1 MFTRP
6 DRTRHGLRLLV
17 GLGLAA
23 AMFGTAPTASAA
35 PFPDVIA
42 LPEGWQR
49 EGIASGPGTTVY
61 SGSRATGDI
70 VAVDIRT
77 GERTLV
83 VDAPEGRTAV
93 GIERDR
99 FGRFWVAGGATG
111 DVYVYDADGTPL
123 EHYDFASAPTFVNDV
138 VVTRDAAWFTDSQ
151 RPVLYKIP
159 IARDGSLGEPEVVPL
174 TGDYQHTTGFNLNG
188 IDATRDGRW
197 LFAVQSSTG
206 NVYRIDPDTGEA
218 VRIDLGG
225 AQMTNGDGIYVEGRR
240 LYVVQNRLNKVAVIE
255 LDRTFTSGTVVDEL
269 TSPAFDV
276 PTTITRFGNRFYLV
290 NARFTTPATPTT
302 EYWITA
308 IPRK

>member
-1 MFTRP
+1 MLTRSA
-6 DRTRHGLRLLV
+6 RTSRLLA
-17 GLGLAA
+17 GFALAA
-23 AMFGTAPTASAA
+23 AMVGTAPAASAA
-35 PFPDVIA
+35 PFPEVIA
-42 LPEGWQR
+42 LPQGWQP
-49 EGIASGPGTTVY
+49 EGIASGRGTIVY
-61 SGSRATGDI
+61 SGSRASGDI
-70 VAVDIRT
+70 VAVDVRT

-83 VDAPEGRTAV
+83 VDAPEGRMAV
-93 GIERDR
+93 GIEQDR

-123 EHYDFASAPTFVNDV
+123 EHYDFQSNQTFVNDV

-159 IARDGSLGEPEVVPL
+159 IGRDGTLGEPEVVPL
-174 TGDYQHTTGFNLNG
+174 SGQYVHTPGFNLNG
-188 IDATRDGRW
+188 IDATHGGRW

-206 NVYRIDPDTGEA
+206 IVYRIDPDTGEA
-218 VRIDLGG
+218 VVVDLGG
-225 AQMTNGDGIYVEGRR
+225 AVMTNGDGIYVEGRR

-255 LDRTFTSGTVVDEL
+255 LDRTFTSGEVVDEL
-269 TSPAFDV
+269 TSPNFDV

-308 IPRK
+308 IRRS